1 MKTIKTQWKTPT
13 ILQTDTTGVKTK
25 RNKVIT
31 KNATVTTDFDT
42 KQTKAMGTKT
52 VSYTGGKKAG
62 TTKVKPMSTRR
73 ALNY

>member
-1 MKTIKTQWKTPT
+1 MKTIKTKWKSPT
-13 ILQTDTTGVKTK
+13 ILQTETTGVKTK

-31 KNATVTTDFDT
+31 KNATVTTDLGA
-42 KQTKAMGTKT
+42 KQTKSIGTKT

-62 TTKVKPMSTRR
+62 TTKVKPMSTGR